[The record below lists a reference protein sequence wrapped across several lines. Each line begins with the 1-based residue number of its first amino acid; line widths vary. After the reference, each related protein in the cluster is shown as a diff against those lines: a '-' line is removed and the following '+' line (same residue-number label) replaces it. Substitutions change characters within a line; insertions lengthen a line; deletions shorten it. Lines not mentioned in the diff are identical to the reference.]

1 MKKGKREKEMQS
13 EIKGSKCWYIYI
25 IMTLWRWSLIAGRVP
40 GRTDNQVK
48 NHWNTHLRKKLGIK
62 KQNRKLLGAS
72 KEHSAQMEERNK
84 LCSDHSQYSK
94 LSHRTDSAKLMQ
106 GRTNESALSTGEA
119 SNGESQWMSSHFVE
133 SSPLISVDHPILDSP
148 GFMELI
154 DGYPFDLGWQSLW
167 FFFFPLLLV
176 NQ

>member
-1 MKKGKREKEMQS
+1 
-13 EIKGSKCWYIYI
+13 
-25 IMTLWRWSLIAGRVP
+25 MTLWRWSLIAGRVP

-106 GRTNESALSTGEA
+106 GRTNESALSAGEA
-119 SNGESQWMSSHFVE
+119 SNGESQWMSSHFAE

-154 DGYPFDLGWQSLW
+154 DGYPFDLGWQSL
-167 FFFFPLLLV
+167 
-176 NQ
+176 